1 MNTTLTAHKMMDGFR
16 TLWRYLNAG
25 PQADWERAY
34 LCSMAP
40 LSAGALRRN
49 EEAEHS
55 HTQH

>member
-1 MNTTLTAHKMMDGFR
+1 MIMTLTARKMMDGLRAF
-16 TLWRYLNAG
+16 WRYANAG

-49 EEAEHS
+49 EEAEHA
-55 HTQH
+55 HGMH

>member
-1 MNTTLTAHKMMDGFR
+1 MTVTLTARKMMDGFHAV
-16 TLWRYLNAG
+16 WRYLNAG

-49 EEAEHS
+49 EEAEHA
-55 HTQH
+55 HALH

>member
-1 MNTTLTAHKMMDGFR
+1 MSMTLTARKMMDGLRAF
-16 TLWRYLNAG
+16 WRYANAG

-49 EEAEHS
+49 EEAERTHA
-55 HTQH
+55 QH